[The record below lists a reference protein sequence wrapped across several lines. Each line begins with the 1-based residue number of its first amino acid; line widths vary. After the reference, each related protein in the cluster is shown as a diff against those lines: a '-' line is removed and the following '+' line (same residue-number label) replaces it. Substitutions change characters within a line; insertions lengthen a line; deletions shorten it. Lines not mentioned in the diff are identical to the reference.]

1 MRKLILSMQISL
13 DGFVVGENNDMH
25 WIATDTPEIWDDLF
39 DMLED
44 VDLFLLGRGMYAGY
58 RDYWKKALGVT
69 DFSENE
75 VKYARLAAT
84 APHIVFSSTLKDP
97 QWENTRIMNGNVVEE
112 VRKLKQQEG
121 KSIQI
126 VGGAQLAS
134 TLLEA
139 GLVDEYKLTVN
150 PIIVGK
156 GKSLFQ
162 NITKQRE
169 LELLEIKQMPG
180 GVVVLRYRS
189 TYPNRIPIGER

>member
-1 MRKLILSMQISL
+1 MRKLIVAMQISL

-39 DMLED
+39 EMLED

-69 DFSENE
+69 GFSENE

-97 QWENTRIMNGNVVEE
+97 QWENTRIMNGNVVDE
-112 VRKLKQQEG
+112 VRKIKEQPG
-121 KSIQI
+121 KGIYV
-126 VGGAQLAS
+126 VGGARFAG
-134 TLLEA
+134 TLIEA
-139 GLVDEYKLTVN
+139 GLVDEYRLTVN

-162 NITKQRE
+162 NVTRQRE

-189 TYPNRIPIGER
+189 TAV